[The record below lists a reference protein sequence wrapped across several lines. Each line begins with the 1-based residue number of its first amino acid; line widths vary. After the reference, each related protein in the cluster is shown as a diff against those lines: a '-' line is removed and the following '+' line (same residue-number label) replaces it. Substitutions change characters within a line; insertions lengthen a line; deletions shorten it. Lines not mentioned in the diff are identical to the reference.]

1 MILTSEN
8 LSTLSNING
17 LGGKRL
23 IRVLVVDD
31 SAFMRKVLSDLF
43 KGQPD
48 FEVVDIGRNGVDAI
62 EKVKLHSP
70 DVVTMDVEMP
80 IMDGLLAL
88 EQIMAIK
95 PTPVVM
101 VSSLTKSGA
110 EATIKAL
117 SLGAVDFVAKS
128 AGSISRIDD
137 IERELLQ
144 KCREAAGVSGL
155 RLMASAVPS
164 VNRPIIPVVPIK
176 PSETV
181 ISMKHNRFQPI
192 EKSPEAPLKS
202 VDIPGA
208 ADWIVAIGTSTG
220 GPRALQ
226 EVLTRLPGNLPC
238 PAVVVQHMPPGFTK
252 SLADRLN
259 SLSELTVK
267 EAADNDK
274 LVAGTVYIAPGDYHL
289 TIRRDPD
296 GAFVKLNKDPAIGGL
311 RPAVD
316 PMMISVSEIFGAKT
330 VGVILTGMGH
340 DGAKGMQAI
349 KRLKGLTIA
358 EDQSTAVV
366 FGMPKAAIEAG
377 VVDTILPLGHVAEG
391 IVQCLKKG
399 GLK

>member
-1 MILTSEN
+1 MIR
-8 LSTLSNING
+8 I
-17 LGGKRL
+17 
-23 IRVLVVDD
+23 LVVDD

-48 FEVVDIGRNGVDAI
+48 FEVVDIARNGIEAV
-62 EKVKLHSP
+62 EKVKQFSP
-70 DVVTMDVEMP
+70 DVVTLDVEMP
-80 IMDGLLAL
+80 LMDGLTAL
-88 EQIMAIK
+88 EQIMAVK

-110 EATIKAL
+110 DATIKAL

-128 AGSISRIDD
+128 AGAISRIDE
-137 IERELLQ
+137 IEKDLLQ
-144 KCREAAGVSGL
+144 KCRAAAGVSGIRL
-155 RLMASAVPS
+155 RTGGGMMPKPASIPPVISPIKVQPVLTGAQPIADKAPLIDKTAPVASAS
-164 VNRPIIPVVPIK
+164 K
-176 PSETV
+176 QAA
-181 ISMKHNRFQPI
+181 ISG
-192 EKSPEAPLKS
+192 
-202 VDIPGA
+202 VD
-208 ADWIVAIGTSTG
+208 DWIVAIGTSTG

-226 EVLTRLPGNLPC
+226 EVLSRLPGNLPC
-238 PAVVVQHMPPGFTK
+238 PTLVVQHMPPGFTK
-252 SLADRLN
+252 SLAERLN
-259 SLSELTVK
+259 TLCELTVK

-274 LVAGTVYIAPGDYHL
+274 LVAGTVYIAPGDFHL
-289 TIRRDPD
+289 TIRRE
-296 GAFVKLNKDPAIGGL
+296 GTGTYVKLNKDPAIGGL

-316 PMMISVSEIFGAKT
+316 PMMVSVSETYGIKT

-349 KRLKGLTIA
+349 KRLRGLTIA

-377 VVDTILPLGHVAEG
+377 VVDTVLPLPQVAEG

>member
-1 MILTSEN
+1 MTQKEDF
-8 LSTLSNING
+8 TDKGSNTFMEG
-17 LGGKRL
+17 YVL

-43 KGQPD
+43 KGESD
-48 FEVVDIGRNGVDAI
+48 FEVVDVARNGAEAI
-62 EKVKLHSP
+62 EKVLQHSP
-70 DVVTMDVEMP
+70 DVVTMDIEMP
-80 IMDGLLAL
+80 VMDGLSAL
-88 EQIMAIK
+88 EKIMTVK

-101 VSSLTKSGA
+101 VSSLTKAGA
-110 EATIKAL
+110 DATIRAL

-137 IERELLQ
+137 IAKELLQ
-144 KCREAAGVSGL
+144 KCREARGISGK
-155 RLMASAVPS
+155 RLQPKEIQAIPVPKPKPPVPS
-164 VNRPIIPVVPIK
+164 TPVAPVIPTLITPVP
-176 PSETV
+176 PV
-181 ISMKHNRFQPI
+181 R
-192 EKSPEAPLKS
+192 S
-202 VDIPGA
+202 VAFPGMS
-208 ADWIVAIGTSTG
+208 DWIVAIGTSTG

-226 EVLTRLPGNLPC
+226 EVLPRLPGNLPC
-238 PAVVVQHMPPGFTK
+238 PAIVVQHMPPGFTK

-259 SLSELTVK
+259 SLCDLTVK
-267 EAADNDK
+267 EAADNDR
-274 LVAGTVYIAPGDYHL
+274 LTPGTVYVAPGDFHL
-289 TIRRDPD
+289 TLRKEGNSTYI
-296 GAFVKLNKDPAIGGL
+296 KLNKEPAIGGL

-316 PMMISVSEIFGAKT
+316 PMMVSVADIYGAKT

-349 KRLKGLTIA
+349 KRLHGLTIA

-377 VVDTILPLGHVAEG
+377 VVDNILPLSQVADG

>member
-1 MILTSEN
+1 
-8 LSTLSNING
+8 
-17 LGGKRL
+17 
-23 IRVLVVDD
+23 
-31 SAFMRKVLSDLF
+31 MRKVLSDLF
-43 KGQPD
+43 RSQPD
-48 FEVVDIGRNGVDAI
+48 FEVVDIGRNGVEAVA
-62 EKVKLHSP
+62 KVQQFSP
-70 DVVTMDVEMP
+70 DVVTLDVEMP
-80 IMDGLLAL
+80 VMDGLAAL

-110 EATIKAL
+110 DATIKAL

-128 AGSISRIDD
+128 AGAISRIDE
-137 IERELLQ
+137 IEKDLLQ
-144 KCREAAGVSGL
+144 KCREAAGVSGIRL
-155 RLMASAVPS
+155 RTGTVSTIRPATLPERVPL
-164 VNRPIIPVVPIK
+164 PLPAKPVIAEK
-176 PSETV
+176 PL
-181 ISMKHNRFQPI
+181 II
-192 EKSPEAPLKS
+192 EKSAPIAPRTTGIS
-202 VDIPGA
+202 GVD
-208 ADWIVAIGTSTG
+208 DWIVAIGTSTG

-238 PAVVVQHMPPGFTK
+238 PTVVVQHMPPGFTK
-252 SLADRLN
+252 SLAERLN
-259 SLSELTVK
+259 SLCELTVK

-274 LVAGTVYIAPGDYHL
+274 LVAGTVYIAPGDFHL
-289 TIRRDPD
+289 TLRRES
-296 GAFVKLNKDPAIGGL
+296 GATYVKLNKDPAIGGL

-316 PMMISVSEIFGAKT
+316 PMMVSVSETYGTKT

-349 KRLKGLTIA
+349 KRLQGRTIA

-377 VVDTILPLGHVAEG
+377 VVDTILPLPQVADG

>member
-1 MILTSEN
+1 MIR
-8 LSTLSNING
+8 I
-17 LGGKRL
+17 
-23 IRVLVVDD
+23 LVVDD

-48 FEVVDIGRNGVDAI
+48 FEVVDIARNGVEAV
-62 EKVKLHSP
+62 EKVKQFSP
-70 DVVTMDVEMP
+70 DVVTLDVEMP
-80 IMDGLLAL
+80 LMDGLAAL
-88 EQIMAIK
+88 EQIMAVK

-110 EATIKAL
+110 DATIKAL

-128 AGSISRIDD
+128 AGAISRIDE
-137 IERELLQ
+137 IEKDLLQ
-144 KCREAAGVSGL
+144 KCRAAAGVSGIRL
-155 RLMASAVPS
+155 RTGSVVMPKPAAIPPVITPVKVQPVLKEVQPTVDKAPVINKTALVGSVPK
-164 VNRPIIPVVPIK
+164 PVA
-176 PSETV
+176 
-181 ISMKHNRFQPI
+181 ISG
-192 EKSPEAPLKS
+192 
-202 VDIPGA
+202 VD
-208 ADWIVAIGTSTG
+208 DWIVAIGTSTG

-238 PAVVVQHMPPGFTK
+238 PTLVVQHMPPGFTK
-252 SLADRLN
+252 SLAERLN

-274 LVAGTVYIAPGDYHL
+274 LAAGTVYIAPGDFHL
-289 TIRRDPD
+289 TLRRDAS
-296 GAFVKLNKDPAIGGL
+296 GTYVKLNKDPAIGGL

-316 PMMISVSEIFGAKT
+316 PMMVSVAETYGTKT

-349 KRLKGLTIA
+349 KRLHGRTIA
-358 EDQSTAVV
+358 EDQSTSVV

-377 VVDTILPLGHVAEG
+377 AVDTVLPLPQVAEG

>member
-1 MILTSEN
+1 MIR
-8 LSTLSNING
+8 I
-17 LGGKRL
+17 
-23 IRVLVVDD
+23 LVVDD

-43 KGQPD
+43 KSQPD
-48 FEVVDIGRNGVDAI
+48 FEVVDIARNGVEAL
-62 EKVKLHSP
+62 EKVKQFSP
-70 DVVTMDVEMP
+70 DVVTLDVEMP
-80 IMDGLLAL
+80 LMDGLAAL
-88 EQIMAIK
+88 EQIMTVK

-110 EATIKAL
+110 DATIKAL

-128 AGSISRIDD
+128 AGAISRIDE
-137 IERELLQ
+137 IEKDLLQ
-144 KCREAAGVSGL
+144 KCRAAAGVSGIRL
-155 RLMASAVPS
+155 RTGIGAA
-164 VNRPIIPVVPIK
+164 IK
-176 PSETV
+176 PAITPV
-181 ISMKHNRFQPI
+181 IAPVKVQATQPTADKPLTT
-192 EKSPEAPLKS
+192 EKPVPVATLVKTAAISG
-202 VDIPGA
+202 VD
-208 ADWIVAIGTSTG
+208 DWIVAIGTSTG

-238 PAVVVQHMPPGFTK
+238 PTLVVQHMPPGFTK
-252 SLADRLN
+252 SLAERLN
-259 SLSELTVK
+259 SLCELTVK

-274 LVAGTVYIAPGDYHL
+274 LVAGTVYIAPGDFHL
-289 TIRRDPD
+289 TLRREAT
-296 GAFVKLNKDPAIGGL
+296 GTYVKLNKDPAIGGL

-316 PMMISVSEIFGAKT
+316 PMMVSVSETFGIKT

-377 VVDTILPLGHVAEG
+377 VVDTILPLPQVAEG

>member
-1 MILTSEN
+1 MIR
-8 LSTLSNING
+8 I
-17 LGGKRL
+17 
-23 IRVLVVDD
+23 LVVDD

-48 FEVVDIGRNGVDAI
+48 FEVVEIARNGVEAV
-62 EKVKLHSP
+62 EKVKQFSP
-70 DVVTMDVEMP
+70 DVVTLDVEMP
-80 IMDGLLAL
+80 LMDGLAAL
-88 EQIMAIK
+88 EQIMAVK

-110 EATIKAL
+110 DATIKAL

-128 AGSISRIDD
+128 AGAISRIDE
-137 IERELLQ
+137 IEKDLLQ
-144 KCREAAGVSGL
+144 TCRAAAGVSGIRL
-155 RLMASAVPS
+155 RTGSVVMPKPAAIPPVITPVKVQPVLKEVQPTGDKAPVIDKTAPVGSVP
-164 VNRPIIPVVPIK
+164 K
-176 PSETV
+176 TV
-181 ISMKHNRFQPI
+181 AISG
-192 EKSPEAPLKS
+192 
-202 VDIPGA
+202 VD
-208 ADWIVAIGTSTG
+208 DWIVAIGTSTG
-220 GPRALQ
+220 GQRALQ

-238 PAVVVQHMPPGFTK
+238 PTLVVQHMPPGFTK
-252 SLADRLN
+252 SLAERLN
-259 SLSELTVK
+259 TLCELTVK

-274 LVAGTVYIAPGDYHL
+274 LVAGTVYIAPGDFHL
-289 TIRRDPD
+289 TLRRE
-296 GAFVKLNKDPAIGGL
+296 GSGTYVKLNKDPAIGGL

-316 PMMISVSEIFGAKT
+316 PMMVSVSETYGIKT

-349 KRLKGLTIA
+349 KRSRGLTIA

-377 VVDTILPLGHVAEG
+377 VVDTILPLPQVAEG